1 MKKDNKKLL
10 NEINR
15 LNELMGLNKKFLN
28 EQAWIDDLI
37 TGIISAGAKQGDDI
51 ITLAAKLSDD
61 TLTTLEKTKTLEDI
75 IQIARKKGNVRL
87 LTAINTQL
95 VKSGGEMM
103 TKLDDVI
110 LKNQSL
116 IKSGIDSGVS
126 KSDVIDELIKKIN
139 PNSGDEI
146 LDELIKRQLKNKIG
160 KEYDK
165 LISAADDVTSTTT
178 RVTKDTETG
187 TKKSPDDATDT
198 STKKSPD
205 DATETGSKKLPDEE
219 TEKILND
226 LENNPWGDVE
236 SISEDVA
243 EHILN
248 NSNKGTFGRWVK
260 GDFRSSAE
268 ILKEKS
274 ENIIK
279 LSKLYTET
287 TNTALKAKIEVRLKE
302 DLYDLAINS
311 KDLMRQTDSKL
322 KEVINS
328 FEKDVR
334 GNIVNPK
341 EKRFADYIGDLKSE
355 SDGFKIEKILNMTSE
370 GKETI
375 SVLGDAFRAS
385 WKWSKLFTTIRNIG
399 KSVKEIPAKIMG
411 KEIDKAT
418 KETMEKIGNDR
429 ESTLNWLRSGSPRGN
444 PWKTKYRKNYL
455 EIIESGGLSAAK
467 KSYILELVF
476 RMIQWKIVFAIVYAI
491 RNALISGFT
500 GSEKKERLKNCINLR
515 KSSDA
520 TQEQINSACSEYN
533 DLFSQ
538 WAMDALEGN
547 LDENDKNGIRFIKDL
562 ADQIFS
568 KSTQDGETDWL
579 GVADEI
585 TDFIPSKY
593 DDIAWFVWR
602 TVVFLSNDKQQ
613 EELQNSLMDG
623 EQRAQTE
630 IEDLTQEIDNA
641 LEEEGLDVTQTGNNS
656 TPESSGEPGSLQHA
670 NERFGGGVTQEGEF
684 FIWRGNKYE
693 WDGSDYK
700 WYNK

>member
-15 LNELMGLNKKFLN
+15 LNELMGLNKKLLN

-37 TGIISAGAKQGDDI
+37 TGIISAGAKQGDEI
-51 ITLAAKLSDD
+51 TTLAAKLSDD

-75 IQIARKKGNVRL
+75 IKIARKEGNEDL
-87 LTAINTQL
+87 LTAINKQL

-110 LKNQSL
+110 LNNKTL
-116 IKSGIDSGVS
+116 IQSGIDRGAS
-126 KSDVIDELIKKIN
+126 KSDVQKILIDDFN
-139 PNSGDEI
+139 PNTGDEI

-165 LISAADDVTSTTT
+165 LISAADDATSTTT

-198 STKKSPD
+198 STKKSS

-311 KDLMRQTDSKL
+311 KDLMGQTDSKL

-375 SVLGDAFRAS
+375 SVLGDAFRS
-385 WKWSKLFTTIRNIG
+385 SFKFSKLFTTVRNIG
-399 KSVKEIPAKIMG
+399 KSIKEIPSALLG
-411 KEIDKAT
+411 KELQTAT
-418 KETMEKIGNDR
+418 KETAEKIAKDR
-429 ESTLNWLRSGSPRGN
+429 KSTLNWLVSGSPRGIPMGKN
-444 PWKTKYRKNYL
+444 LKMNYL
-455 EIIESGGLSAAK
+455 EIIESGGVSAAR

-476 RMIQWKIVFAIVYAI
+476 RLIQWKLVFALVYAL
-491 RNALISGFT
+491 RNALFSFF
-500 GSEKKERLKNCINLR
+500 SSPKKKERIKNCINLR
-515 KSSDA
+515 NSSDA
-520 TQEQINSACSEYN
+520 TQEQISSACSEFN

-538 WAMDALEGN
+538 WAMDSLEGN
-547 LDENDKNGIRFIKDL
+547 LDENDKNGIRFIKDF

-568 KSTQDGETDWL
+568 GVGDEFTD
-579 GVADEI
+579 I
-585 TDFIPSKY
+585 IPGKL
-593 DDIAWFVWR
+593 DDMFWFAWKTIVL
-602 TVVFLSNDKQQ
+602 LSNDKQQ
-613 EELQNSLMDG
+613 EELQNSLRNGQNM
-623 EQRAQTE
+623 AQTE
-630 IEDLTQEIDNA
+630 IEGLTQEIDNA
-641 LEEEGLDVTQTGNNS
+641 LEEEGVGVTQTG
-656 TPESSGEPGSLQHA
+656 SGEPGSLQHA

-684 FIWRGNKYE
+684 FIWRGNEYE

-700 WYNK
+700 WVY